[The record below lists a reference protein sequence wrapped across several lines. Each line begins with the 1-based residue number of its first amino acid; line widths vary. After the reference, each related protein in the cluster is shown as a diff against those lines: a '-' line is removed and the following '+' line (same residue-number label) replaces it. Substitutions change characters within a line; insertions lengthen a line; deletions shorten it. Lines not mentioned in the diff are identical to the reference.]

1 MIYLLIFVLFL
12 LAVNYYAFSYG
23 LFLVRKEK
31 NRLAGF
37 GIFLI
42 VLICFLVPAYMILHY
57 Y

>member
-37 GIFLI
+37 GIFLL
-42 VLICFLVPAYMILHY
+42 VLVCFLVPAYMILHY